1 MLKIQP
7 PTIIDFQPAIAAK
20 DKDDKYILI
29 IDVRFSAMY
38 SSPDINI
45 LKMEEYQHIPFLMFV
60 NSNVMRIFK
69 SPTFTEVA
77 RLDTK
82 KVLGHYNPKSIEGI
96 IYQSTLIT
104 LTQSWLRDLAYH
116 WKNET
121 PPYIEKMQEIGLFTL
136 LFDGTTEELELL

>member
-1 MLKIQP
+1 
-7 PTIIDFQPAIAAK
+7 
-20 DKDDKYILI
+20 
-29 IDVRFSAMY
+29 
-38 SSPDINI
+38 
-45 LKMEEYQHIPFLMFV
+45 
-60 NSNVMRIFK
+60 MRIFK

-82 KVLGHYNPKSIEGI
+82 NVLKHYDVGSIEGI

-116 WKNET
+116 WKSET
-121 PPYIEKMQEIGLFTL
+121 PPYIEEMKEIGLCTL

>member
-7 PTIIDFQPAIAAK
+7 PTIIDFYPSIVAK
-20 DKDDKYILI
+20 DKDDKSILI

-38 SSPDINI
+38 SSPDLKI
-45 LKMEEYQHIPFLMFV
+45 LKMEQYQHIPFLMFV
-60 NSNVMRIFK
+60 NSHVMRIFK

-82 KVLGHYNPKSIEGI
+82 KVLGYYNPKSIEGI

-104 LTQSWLRDLAYH
+104 LIQSWLRDLAYH

-121 PPYIEKMQEIGLFTL
+121 PPYIEEMKEIGLFTL

>member
-1 MLKIQP
+1 
-7 PTIIDFQPAIAAK
+7 
-20 DKDDKYILI
+20 
-29 IDVRFSAMY
+29 
-38 SSPDINI
+38 
-45 LKMEEYQHIPFLMFV
+45 
-60 NSNVMRIFK
+60 MRIFK
-69 SPTFTEVA
+69 SPTFLEVA

>member
-7 PTIIDFQPAIAAK
+7 PTIIDFYPSIVAK
-20 DKDDKYILI
+20 DKDDKSILI

-38 SSPDINI
+38 SSPDLKI

-60 NSNVMRIFK
+60 NSHVMRIFK
-69 SPTFTEVA
+69 SPTFAEVA

-82 KVLGHYNPKSIEGI
+82 KILGHYNPKSIEGI

-116 WKNET
+116 WKSET
-121 PPYIEKMQEIGLFTL
+121 PPYIEEMKEIGLFTL
-136 LFDGTTEELELL
+136 LFDGTTEELDLL